1 MNTSG
6 SCKAARLLGK
16 ERLYLLIK
24 LFGCTGIA
32 VQNLEPGDR
41 GGCDHRR
48 DSGGQQQKASVHPPP
63 RLPAKG
69 AAGLCRAQRADE
81 RRTVRDAGR
90 QAAEQDECCGR
101 HPASL
106 PRCTGSRGKREPK
119 LSAAAVPAD
128 AGQHFAEHQHINRA
142 DV

>member
-1 MNTSG
+1 MQS
-6 SCKAARLLGK
+6 
-16 ERLYLLIK
+16 
-24 LFGCTGIA
+24 
-32 VQNLEPGDR
+32 
-41 GGCDHRR
+41 
-48 DSGGQQQKASVHPPP
+48 
-63 RLPAKG
+63 
-69 AAGLCRAQRADE
+69 AAGE

-106 PRCTGSRGKREPK
+106 PRCAGSRGKREPK

-128 AGQHFAEHQHINRA
+128 AGQHFAEHQRINRA